1 MAPIPPDEPL
11 DPEEVIYEAAESGK
25 IPPKPNIFMLKAFL
39 EPRGVNFDLYTKE
52 EWLQKY
58 EQARAHLQ
66 EIKDAAEQ
74 VKRLQDKPRQ
84 NAGQKVQEW
93 PKEIDSSSE
102 KCGAEEIDSGYG
114 SANQV
119 CYALR
124 GTRSRYDALTSPRR
138 IIDLRVCLF

>member
-1 MAPIPPDEPL
+1 MASTPPDEPP
-11 DPEEVIYEAAESGK
+11 DPEEVIYEAAESGT
-25 IPPKPNIFMLKAFL
+25 IPLKPNIFMLKAFL
-39 EPRGVNFDLYTKE
+39 QSRGVNFDLYTKR

-74 VKRLQDKPRQ
+74 VKRLQDKPGRSVRE
-84 NAGQKVQEW
+84 KVQEW
-93 PKEIDSSSE
+93 PKEIDTSSV

-119 CYALR
+119 RCTLC
-124 GTRSRYDALTSPRR
+124 GTRLRYDTLTLSHR
-138 IIDLRVCLF
+138 IIDPTV